1 MVNGDDF
8 EAKIQEELEKL
19 EKQDGEV
26 KLLHLITDEE
36 NVFCEEMCEKMS
48 ERSAKICQEKEPIC
62 EVTNLQYTKVN
73 SLIKAVEKSI
83 TLHVHL
89 ERSKLLFR
97 QRHLRDVL

>member
-73 SLIKAVEKSI
+73 FYYLVN
-83 TLHVHL
+83 
-89 ERSKLLFR
+89 
-97 QRHLRDVL
+97 